1 MAFGRKKRRQEG
13 EEGEALASEAG
24 TGVEPSPAAEGTE
37 SVLGVESPPAVEA
50 TEADSAGPTAAG
62 DDVAQ
67 AALLAGDPATAST
80 DAEAWGAE
88 PSGAEPFGAAPS
100 GAAPNLA
107 PLPSR
112 DDSAPSVAAPSAVS
126 VADRAE
132 ALVEQRPELLV
143 VGAFAGGLVLA
154 RVMAALGG
162 RR

>member
-13 EEGEALASEAG
+13 EEGEALGSEAG
-24 TGVEPSPAAEGTE
+24 TGVVPFPAADGTE
-37 SVLGVESPPAVEA
+37 SGPGVESPPAVEA
-50 TEADSAGPTAAG
+50 TEADSPGPTAAG

-67 AALLAGDPATAST
+67 AALLAGDPATAGT

-88 PSGAEPFGAAPS
+88 PSGAVPS

-107 PLPSR
+107 SLPSR
-112 DDSAPSVAAPSAVS
+112 DDSPPTVAAPSAVS